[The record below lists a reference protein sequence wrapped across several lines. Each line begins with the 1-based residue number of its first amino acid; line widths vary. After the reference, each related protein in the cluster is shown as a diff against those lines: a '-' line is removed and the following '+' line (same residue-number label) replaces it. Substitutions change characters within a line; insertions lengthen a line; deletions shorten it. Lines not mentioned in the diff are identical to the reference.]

1 MENERADAG
10 RNGRTRLTRPN
21 SQAQTGTGDINLKFS
36 LLSRQQGGLAP
47 YSIDTQSAEINDS
60 QHLMVFTAFIEYTV
74 STSVFGVKC
83 LLIFQKDNATTT
95 PRIFV
100 SYASSL
106 IYPWNGCSVNVQYCI
121 NKGFPPTRMHDAFE
135 TRATLGEYS
144 ITLTSGALSLK
155 KFNKST
161 HPATAA
167 AVSTL
172 FAMMYRRA
180 GALCYVAHHSLTP
193 PPKGGDGPGRCKQLV
208 S

>member
-1 MENERADAG
+1 
-10 RNGRTRLTRPN
+10 
-21 SQAQTGTGDINLKFS
+21 
-36 LLSRQQGGLAP
+36 
-47 YSIDTQSAEINDS
+47 
-60 QHLMVFTAFIEYTV
+60 MVFTAFIEYTV

-144 ITLTSGALSLK
+144 ITLTSGALSLE

-161 HPATAA
+161 HPVTAA

-180 GALCYVAHHSLTP
+180 GALCYVAHPSPTP
-193 PPKGGDGPGRCKQLV
+193 PSKAVMDRVGASSWSAEGNNLPLGVLV
-208 S
+208 AMRIFTGSTAG